1 MTTSAFPR
9 RDSIAFLLNES
20 AHTPDLGR
28 SLHSRDD
35 AALLDEYSRT
45 VVSAADRV
53 GPAVVNIDI
62 KQRLDSRRGPRK
74 VGGSGSGFIIAPD
87 GFLLT
92 HSHVLHDANQ
102 TAVSLADG
110 REYPAPLADDD
121 PDTDLAA
128 IRNHA

>member
-1 MTTSAFPR
+1 MTTSAFPK

-62 KQRLDSRRGPRK
+62 KQRLESQRGPRE
-74 VGGSGSGFIIAPD
+74 VGGSGSGFAIAPD
-87 GFLLT
+87 GFT
-92 HSHVLHDANQ
+92 FTNSHVVHAANQ
-102 TAVSLADG
+102 IAVSLPDVRESPAQSLGTDPAADF
-110 REYPAPLADDD
+110 AL
-121 PDTDLAA
+121 
-128 IRNHA
+128 